1 MASAYVFT
9 LQPTFT
15 QGLILGQASI
25 LFLLFLILKYLFFDT
40 DPERSYRKAS
50 YPPKIEYHSSEEAL
64 AATRVNFN
72 EFEAARHE
80 GADSESSE
88 WLNVVLQ
95 QVLHAYRVKLRGG
108 LSGADG
114 DEIAR
119 QRVEAFANK
128 MRPTGLLDY
137 IKVHSINLGSSA
149 PRLSNAR
156 IRRDL
161 PSGSDPEIDYDV
173 RYMDS
178 VSISISTSVLF
189 NYPFPS
195 FARLPVSLTISLS
208 LFASSVRLTPPHP
221 HSPHPTITFTLPPP
235 HSDFTL
241 DIKTTSLMGSRAK
254 LEDVPKIHELIQNQI
269 RRVIM
274 DKGTWKVVLPGL
286 ASVSEVKEDMKME
299 QRLADETIN

>member
-1 MASAYVFT
+1 MGSAYIFT

-40 DPERSYRKAS
+40 DPERSSRKAS
-50 YPPKIEYHSSEEAL
+50 YPPKIDFDSSEEDVT
-64 AATRVNFN
+64 AARFN
-72 EFEAARHE
+72 LDSFEATKRE
-80 GADSESSE
+80 GDSESSE
-88 WLNVVLQ
+88 WLNVFVQ
-95 QVLHAYRVKLRGG
+95 QVLNAYRAKLRDG
-108 LSGADG
+108 LSGPDG

-119 QRVEAFANK
+119 RRVEEFANK
-128 MRPTGLLDY
+128 MRPAGLLDY
-137 IKVHSINLGSSA
+137 IKVHSVSLGSSA

-161 PSGSDPEIDYDV
+161 SPGSDPEIDYDMSYV
-173 RYMDS
+173 DT
-178 VSISISTSVLF
+178 VAISISTSVLF

-208 LFASSVRLTPPHP
+208 LFAAPVRLTPPHP
-221 HSPHPTITFTLPPP
+221 HSPHPTITFTLPSP

-254 LEDVPKIHELIQNQI
+254 LEDVPKVHELIQNQI

-286 ASVSEVKEDMKME
+286 SSVSQVKEDMKME
-299 QRLADETIN
+299 RELADETFS

>member
-25 LFLLFLILKYLFFDT
+25 LFLLFLVLKYLFFDT
-40 DPERSYRKAS
+40 DSDRPYRKAS
-50 YPPKIEYHSSEEAL
+50 YPPKVELASSEEDL
-64 AATRVNFN
+64 T
-72 EFEAARHE
+72 AARVDFSDLDTRRE
-80 GADSESSE
+80 EESSE
-88 WLNVVLQ
+88 WLNVFLQ
-95 QVLHAYRVKLRGG
+95 QVLEAYRVKLRNG
-108 LSGADG
+108 LTGTEG

-119 QRVEAFANK
+119 QRVEEFANK
-128 MRPTGLLDY
+128 MRPAGLLDY
-137 IKVHSINLGSSA
+137 IKVHSVDLGSSA
-149 PRLSNAR
+149 PRLSRAR
-156 IRRDL
+156 VRREL
-161 PSGSDPEIDYDV
+161 SLGSDPEIDYDMS
-173 RYMDS
+173 YMDTA
-178 VSISISTSVLF
+178 SISISTSVLF

-221 HSPHPTITFTLPPP
+221 NSPHPTITFTLPAP

-254 LEDVPKIHELIQNQI
+254 LEDVPKVHELIQHQI

-274 DKGTWKVVLPGL
+274 EKGTWKVVLPGL
-286 ASVSEVKEDMKME
+286 ASVSEVKEDVRME
-299 QRLADETIN
+299 HKLAEEAFN